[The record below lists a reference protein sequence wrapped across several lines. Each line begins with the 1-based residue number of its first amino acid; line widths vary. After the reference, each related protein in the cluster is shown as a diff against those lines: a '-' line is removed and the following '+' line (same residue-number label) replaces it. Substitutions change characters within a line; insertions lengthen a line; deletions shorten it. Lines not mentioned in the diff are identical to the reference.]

1 MLNYAIFLPLILF
14 AVSPPPPVD
23 LFTPTQNVKLL
34 TEYFD
39 KLIDTQ
45 NLGSV
50 SETLTHADIL
60 RIGLV
65 RAVAKYFKA
74 KQQHEGGVYSSR
86 RTVDLAKM
94 DTVYARDVTELYKDY
109 LSETEYNMLS
119 SCNLELDRA
128 ISFISDSVAS
138 VDFDENYK
146 DLPSAHFDAETFQE
160 SNQFVRDNI
169 KSIGVLIK
177 SKNFVTARKLIGVTL
192 HTIQDFYAHSNW
204 IEMNRTDI
212 NKEIGGERLLNDP
225 PIAAPDDATCFGQ
238 NCTKQ
243 KIECGAN
250 LDDLYKL
257 SSALNLNLPI
267 KCPVIFYKCKNNVL
281 TDKLTSGYYI
291 DQKRRDGTPVVKPPH
306 KGKCSHGGYLDLTSN
321 DDSVGGI
328 NKDTAFYFLSP
339 HAHLHLQAAQMAIRH
354 TEHFFDNLRQQIG
367 DKNFDELLELL
378 HGEQSKVICFFR
390 KLFS

>member
-1 MLNYAIFLPLILF
+1 MVNCAFSFLLVVLAAPAF
-14 AVSPPPPVD
+14 VD

-39 KLIDTQ
+39 KLIDTE

-50 SETLTHADIL
+50 SETLTHAEIL
-60 RIGLV
+60 RVGLV

-74 KQQHEGGVYSSR
+74 KQLRDGAVYSSR
-86 RTVDLAKM
+86 RSVDLSKTDA
-94 DTVYARDVTELYKDY
+94 VYAHDVTELYKDY
-109 LSETEYNMLS
+109 LSETEYNMLA

-128 ISFISDSVAS
+128 ISFIGDSVAS
-138 VDFDENYK
+138 VDFDDNYK
-146 DLPSAHFDAETFQE
+146 DLPSAHFDAETFHE
-160 SNQFVRDNI
+160 SNQFVSDNI
-169 KSIGVLIK
+169 RSIVRLIK
-177 SKNFVTARKLIGVTL
+177 SKSYVTARKLIGVTL

-204 IEMNRTDI
+204 VEMNRTDI
-212 NKEIGGERLLNDP
+212 NKEIGTDRLSRPSVASADEP
-225 PIAAPDDATCFGQ
+225 TCFGE
-238 NCTKQ
+238 NCTKHT
-243 KIECGAN
+243 IECGAN

-257 SSALNLNLPI
+257 SSALSLNLPI
-267 KCPVIFYKCKNNVL
+267 KCPVVFYKCKNNVL
-281 TDKLTSGYYI
+281 TSKLTSGYYV
-291 DQKRRDGTPVVKPPH
+291 DQKRRDGTPVVKPPN

-339 HAHLHLQAAQMAIRH
+339 HAHLHLQAAQLAIQH
-354 TEHFFDNLRQQIG
+354 TEHFFDNLRQQVG

-378 HGEQSKVICFFR
+378 HGEQSKFVCFFR